1 MVNETYAIAELFF
14 ARFFGGSEVEFFVA
28 LLSRGCVFANIE
40 GKDRDAFDRP
50 E

>member
-28 LLSRGCVFANIE
+28 LIAVKGLRVC
-40 GKDRDAFDRP
+40 KY
-50 E
+50 